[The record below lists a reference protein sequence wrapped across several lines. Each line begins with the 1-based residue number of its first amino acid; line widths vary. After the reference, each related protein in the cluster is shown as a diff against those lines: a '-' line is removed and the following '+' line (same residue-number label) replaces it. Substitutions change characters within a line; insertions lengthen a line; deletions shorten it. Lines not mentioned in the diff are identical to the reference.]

1 MHGGGTNC
9 DKDEALRRNNKRDT
23 NHNMKDKLG
32 DRLACAPVVPLIGE
46 NDAARAVAMANAL
59 GAGGL
64 SVIEVVMRSDDAQK
78 GMEAI
83 LAETEG
89 LIVGAGTVLTLE
101 QAKSVRAS
109 GAEFIVSPGLVDEIA
124 QYCLSENIPFYPGT
138 MTAGEV
144 QRAYALGL
152 RDVKFFPASLAGG
165 VPMLKALSSVFREMR
180 FMPTGGVSAG
190 NLAEF
195 LGLPSVLACGGS
207 WLTPKDAVEAGDY
220 ARITQ
225 LAKEAVQIAKTARDM

>member
-1 MHGGGTNC
+1 MTSSLSQRL
-9 DKDEALRRNNKRDT
+9 EA
-23 NHNMKDKLG
+23 
-32 DRLACAPVVPLIGE
+32 APVVPLIGD
-46 NDAARAVAMANAL
+46 NDAARAVSTARAL
-59 GAGGL
+59 ADGGL

-89 LIVGAGTVLTLE
+89 LIVGAGTVLTLD

-124 QYCLSENIPFYPGT
+124 EYCLAEDIPFYPGT

-152 RDVKFFPASLAGG
+152 REVKFFPASLAGG
-165 VPMLKALSSVFREMR
+165 VPMLKAFGSVFREMR
-180 FMPTGGVSAG
+180 FMPTGGVLAG
-190 NLAEF
+190 NLADF
-195 LGLPSVLACGGS
+195 LALPSVLACGGS
-207 WLTPKDAVEAGDY
+207 WLTPKDALEAGDF
-220 ARITQ
+220 AAITK
-225 LAKEAVQIAKTARDM
+225 LAQEAVSIAQDAR

>member
-1 MHGGGTNC
+1 MSNTLQ
-9 DKDEALRRNNKRDT
+9 K
-23 NHNMKDKLG
+23 
-32 DRLACAPVVPLIGE
+32 RLAAAPVVPLIGE
-46 NDAARAVAMANAL
+46 NDAGRAVKTAEAL
-59 GAGGL
+59 AAGGL

-83 LAETEG
+83 LAEASAD
-89 LIVGAGTVLTLE
+89 LIVGAGTVLTLD

-109 GAEFIVSPGLVDEIA
+109 GAQFIVSPGLVDEIA
-124 QYCLSENIPFYPGT
+124 EYCLAEDIPFYPGT

-152 RDVKFFPASLAGG
+152 REVKFFPASLAGG

-180 FMPTGGVSAG
+180 FMPTGGVSAA

-195 LGLPSVLACGGS
+195 LALPSVIACGGS
-207 WLTPKDAVEAGDY
+207 WLTPKEAVASGDY
-220 ARITQ
+220 SQITT
-225 LAKEAVQIAKTARDM
+225 LASEAVSIAQAAR

>member
-1 MHGGGTNC
+1 MTQS
-9 DKDEALRRNNKRDT
+9 LSS
-23 NHNMKDKLG
+23 
-32 DRLACAPVVPLIGE
+32 RLASAPVVPLIGE
-46 NDAARAVAMANAL
+46 NEAAKAVATARAL

-64 SVIEVVMRSDDAQK
+64 SVIEVVMRSADAQA

-83 LAETEG
+83 LDQTEG
-89 LIVGAGTVLTLE
+89 LIEGAGTVLTLA

-124 QYCLSENIPFYPGT
+124 LYCLDEGIPFFPGT

-165 VPMLKALSSVFREMR
+165 VPMLKALSSVFGEMR
-180 FMPTGGVSAG
+180 FMPTGGVSAA
-190 NLAEF
+190 NLADF
-195 LGLPSVLACGGS
+195 LALPSVLACGGS

-220 ARITQ
+220 ETITHLAR
-225 LAKEAVQIAKTARDM
+225 EAVTIARSAR